1 MVLVP
6 ERVQSIAQFGEEL
19 VAPHVHDDRAPSR
32 PEPVLEQIQPLPR
45 SQPQLSRNHW
55 NRLRGRRQ
63 SRSNVRRHIVGTL
76 GIVPVN
82 GITVRGRSLEP
93 TFQILARGG
102 IRVLLNQYAGRSVGD
117 EDKTKAGL
125 QTGLSYDRRNVP
137 RDVVEP
143 AAPRRETQRLLVLL
157 HKPYSSPNLVRIY
170 VLKSSV
176 EGPLP
181 VARRINSSAG

>member
-1 MVLVP
+1 M
-6 ERVQSIAQFGEEL
+6 RW
-19 VAPHVHDDRAPSR
+19 HV
-32 PEPVLEQIQPLPR
+32 
-45 SQPQLSRNHW
+45 
-55 NRLRGRRQ
+55 
-63 SRSNVRRHIVGTL
+63 VGTL

-82 GITVRGRSLEP
+82 GITIWGRSLEP
-93 TFQILARGG
+93 TFQILARGR
-102 IRVLLNQYAGRSVGD
+102 IRVLLNQHAGRSVRD

-125 QTGLSYDRRNVP
+125 QTGLSYHRRDVTCN
-137 RDVVEP
+137 VVEP
-143 AAPRRETQRLLVLL
+143 AAPRRKTQRLLVLL